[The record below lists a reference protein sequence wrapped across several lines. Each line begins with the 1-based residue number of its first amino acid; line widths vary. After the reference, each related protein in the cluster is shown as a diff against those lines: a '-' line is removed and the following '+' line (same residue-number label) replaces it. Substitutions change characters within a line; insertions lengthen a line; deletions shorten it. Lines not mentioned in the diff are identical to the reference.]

1 MPLCLIDNGFH
12 GVFGVCE
19 ALIIPLL
26 FTSFKGPLEVG
37 NLISLCQIQAL
48 RFGQFKLYSPQ
59 SHVYLYQPLLCQYS
73 GLLGH
78 LSLLL
83 GGLGSLAVILC
94 NGYDNIFQSPFL
106 VSVFNSLFQLVLYY
120 MNQLCSLVVQ

>member
-12 GVFGVCE
+12 GVLGIYE

-48 RFGQFKLYSPQ
+48 RFGQFKLCSPQ
-59 SHVYLYQPLLCQYS
+59 FHVYLYQPLLCQYS
-73 GLLGH
+73 GLFGH
-78 LSLLL
+78 LSPLL
-83 GGLGSLAVILC
+83 GGLGSLAIILC
-94 NGYDNIFQSPFL
+94 SGYDNIFQSPFL
-106 VSVFNSLFQLVLYY
+106 VSVLSSLFQLVLYY
-120 MNQLCSLVVQ
+120 MNQLCGPVVQ